1 MASFAVIEI
10 SGLVIDAAILVSPI
24 PTILG
29 LHMKLRRKFEVIIA
43 LDAGAM

>member
-10 SGLVIDAAILVSPI
+10 SGPVLDAAILISPI
-24 PTILG
+24 PAVIG
-29 LHMKLRRKFEVIIA
+29 LHMKMRRKVEVIIA